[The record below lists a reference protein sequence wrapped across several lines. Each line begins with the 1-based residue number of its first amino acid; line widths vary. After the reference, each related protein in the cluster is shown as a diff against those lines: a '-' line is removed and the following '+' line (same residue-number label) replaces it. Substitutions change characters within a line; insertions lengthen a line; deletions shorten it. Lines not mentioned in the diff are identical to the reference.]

1 MTQASPSGRA
11 TSGTLLAGVP
21 VEVNNMPK
29 QRGRGS
35 ESTADM
41 DDSGLRPDAES
52 ADEGGKTNSGEEEQ
66 GEFDPSSRGDES
78 GEVY

>member
-1 MTQASPSGRA
+1 
-11 TSGTLLAGVP
+11 
-21 VEVNNMPK
+21 MPQ
-29 QRGRGS
+29 QRRRGS
-35 ESTADM
+35 EEPDDL
-41 DDSGLRPDAES
+41 DDSGLRRDAES